1 MKKKVELETLE
12 ISVVVNT
19 LLLVVYLISGVTKAK
34 LIKLSVHVH
43 NKNYMGLP
51 GLDGTSSFES
61 QRPLGFGCQVP
72 FRRHSAMCNC
82 SLSSGFT
89 ELPS

>member
-12 ISVVVNT
+12 ISAVVN
-19 LLLVVYLISGVTKAK
+19 VVCLISGVTKAI
-34 LIKLSVHVH
+34 LIKIGVGV
-43 NKNYMGLP
+43 NYMDLP
-51 GLDGTSSFES
+51 GLNGVSSLAIES